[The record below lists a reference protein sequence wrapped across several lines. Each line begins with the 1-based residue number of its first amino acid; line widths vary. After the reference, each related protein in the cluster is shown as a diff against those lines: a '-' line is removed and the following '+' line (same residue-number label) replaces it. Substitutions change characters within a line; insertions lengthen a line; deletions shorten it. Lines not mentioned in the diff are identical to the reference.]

1 MSVKL
6 LLAKQPSTHKTS
18 LYPRSLLIFHSACP
32 FFSLCSISDQKD
44 PKERMVQVVKWY
56 LSAFHAG
63 RKGSVAKKPYN
74 PILGEIFRCHW
85 VLPGT
90 EDDMVSFSLCCFGAQ
105 NAEMQPRA
113 LLSHWLKWIV
123 LWLVANQQNYSN
135 FLTNSPSLHFL
146 KDYLMCWKCPFSL
159 NCSITLIMNLFIPRV
174 LVFIFIFLILFF
186 KPMQPSEVFC
196 YFFVWLFFGTS
207 FGFLAS
213 GSCQWWCGQCCCG
226 VLHVASL

>member
-1 MSVKL
+1 MPLGAAWHWGRHGEFL
-6 LLAKQPSTHKTS
+6 LVLFWSPECRDAAQSFIKS
-18 LYPRSLLIFHSACP
+18 LTEMDC
-32 FFSLCSISDQKD
+32 
-44 PKERMVQVVKWY
+44 
-56 LSAFHAG
+56 AG
-63 RKGSVAKKPYN
+63 
-74 PILGEIFRCHW
+74 
-85 VLPGT
+85 
-90 EDDMVSFSLCCFGAQ
+90 
-105 NAEMQPRA
+105 
-113 LLSHWLKWIV
+113 
-123 LWLVANQQNYSN
+123 LVANQQNYSN

-159 NCSITLIMNLFIPRV
+159 NCSITLVMNLFIPRV